1 MVFTSQRRESP
12 LFLITNMADVTSR
25 ANQQF
30 GVLANERG
38 DYVPKTVL
46 QCTSTHATPTQSL
59 ALPQS
64 GGFMKC
70 WRLRTWPIRA
80 TLKKQKLSKLLQS
93 QGYYFHCSELR

>member
-12 LFLITNMADVTSR
+12 LFLITNMAAVTSR

-59 ALPQS
+59 ALPQN

-80 TLKKQKLSKLLQS
+80 TLKSKNLANYFKAKVTTFTVQS
-93 QGYYFHCSELR
+93 

>member
-12 LFLITNMADVTSR
+12 LFLITNMAAVTSR
-25 ANQQF
+25 ASQQF

-59 ALPQS
+59 ALPQN

-80 TLKKQKLSKLLQS
+80 P
-93 QGYYFHCSELR
+93 